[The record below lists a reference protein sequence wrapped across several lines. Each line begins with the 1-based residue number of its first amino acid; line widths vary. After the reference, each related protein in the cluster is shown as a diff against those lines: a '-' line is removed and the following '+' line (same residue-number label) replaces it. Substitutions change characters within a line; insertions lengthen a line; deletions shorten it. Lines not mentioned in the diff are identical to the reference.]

1 MQTGIKCP
9 YIGCEKL
16 RFDSMYFV
24 LFTLPINTEIRFAL
38 TDCDRNL
45 RPQQMSTT
53 THEKVACTKDEC
65 CVACLSPSLS
75 PTTRRPGV
83 RSIRQAELSGGH
95 QLQASLYAA
104 FFFFFDFQI
113 CSRVG
118 FFFLPVNATHPHFLL
133 QFSAVKE
140 HKRRSTQQQQQQRLI
155 DKWL

>member
-9 YIGCEKL
+9 YIGCEKV

-53 THEKVACTKDEC
+53 THEKVACTQDEC

-75 PTTRRPGV
+75 PTTRRPGF

-104 FFFFFDFQI
+104 FYFFFDFQI
-113 CSRVG
+113 CSRVV
-118 FFFLPVNATHPHFLL
+118 FFFSSCQRHPSPLPVTVFRCERTQKEIH
-133 QFSAVKE
+133 SAAAAAAAP
-140 HKRRSTQQQQQQRLI
+140 
-155 DKWL
+155 D